1 VKPHKSGALRE
12 LRNVLSPVLEP
23 VVARVRQHLQG
34 ARLDPKAIFRKP
46 TNGRQK
52 AQRGQ
57 SVTIFTESGDKRN
70 YWSVSEA
77 SISQLEDPIKNS
89 VILSLSDQDL
99 SHPAAKKLTHRQLN
113 RLVRSELGP
122 GLRVLNEAK
131 SLGMVFATDADRVST
146 HTQPLVSGVIV
157 LATLLKQRDLWHRP
171 EQQPIITGFAFGN
184 DEDRLL
190 ALYLYDG
197 KTLSMMQVTP
207 RTPDTRGS
215 IDNYIKTVTK
225 ERPSLNGKGLRSDDS
240 DRVVLFELEDVAHV
254 LPSVRVYPSEG
265 DWYGVP
271 HSQALHYGRLAAL
284 GVLGATTAYAGSQYL
299 RLQYNMHEKAQ
310 LIEREQSATVAIRKA
325 AAAHPDAFIKLGSVI
340 PVDRAL
346 EKAQAIYK
354 SPGRVIL
361 DVKREEIR
369 LLSIL
374 DIPAGVAWGLDGKIP
389 EQLAAEAPEECS
401 RLSVETNTSISQLTV
416 TYVCSQPNSD
426 LVGLFAAGR

>member
-1 VKPHKSGALRE
+1 MKPQKFGVLRD
-12 LRNVLSPVLEP
+12 LRKVLTPVFAP
-23 VVARVRQHLQG
+23 VVSRMRGTH
-34 ARLDPKAIFRKP
+34 LDPKAIFRKP
-46 TNGRQK
+46 SNGRQK

-57 SVTIFTESGDKRN
+57 AVTVFTESGDKRN
-70 YWSVSEA
+70 YWSVSA
-77 SISQLEDPIKNS
+77 AAITQLEDPIKDS

-146 HTQPLVSGVIV
+146 HTQPLVSGLVV
-157 LATLLKQRDLWHRP
+157 LATLLKQRNLWHRSD
-171 EQQPIITGFAFGN
+171 QQPIITGFAFGN
-184 DEDRLL
+184 EQDRLL

-215 IDNYIKTVTK
+215 IDNYIKTAIK
-225 ERPSLNGKGLRSDDS
+225 ERPSLNGKGLRSDDPE
-240 DRVVLFELEDVAHV
+240 RIVLFELDDVGDV
-254 LPSVRVYPSEG
+254 LPNVRIYPTEG

-271 HSQALHYGRLAAL
+271 HSQALHYGRLVAL
-284 GVLGATTAYAGSQYL
+284 GVLAATSAYAGSQYL
-299 RLQYNMHEKAQ
+299 RLQYNIHEKSQ
-310 LIEREQSATVAIRKA
+310 LVDREQTAASGIKKIA
-325 AAAHPDAFIKLGSVI
+325 AAYPEAFIKLGSVV

-346 EKAQAIYK
+346 EKAKAIYK
-354 SPGRVIL
+354 TPGRVIL

-374 DIPAGVAWGLDGKIP
+374 DIPAGVSWGLDGAIP
-389 EQLAAEAPEECS
+389 EQLAAEAPEECT
-401 RLSVETNTSISQLTV
+401 RQSVETNTSISQLTV